1 MVGPAVA
8 QPSTT
13 ARETRLGAELEALS
27 AKHFA
32 FVWRMLLHFGV
43 PETQAEDAAQDVF
56 VVVHR
61 RLADWDRS
69 ISARSWLY
77 GICRRVAADHRRARA
92 RHDRKLQALPAPPD
106 EPALDGRAA
115 DRQLLATLEQALAEL
130 EPGLR
135 DAYVM
140 AELEGMSGREIA
152 EATGVNPNTVA
163 SRLRKARKLIGEA
176 LAKLRDTNPLTGGER
191 HGRARQ

>member
-1 MVGPAVA
+1 MPA
-8 QPSTT
+8 PSQQ
-13 ARETRLGAELEALS
+13 ARLGAELEALYDQ
-27 AKHFA
+27 HFA

-43 PETQAEDAAQDVF
+43 PEHQAEDAAQDVF

-69 ISARSWLY
+69 VSARSWLY
-77 GICRRVAADHRRARA
+77 GICRRVAADHRRSRA
-92 RHDRKLQALPAPPD
+92 RHERKLQALPTPPAD
-106 EPALDGRAA
+106 PALDGRVA
-115 DRQLLATLEQALAEL
+115 DRQLLATLERTLAEL

-135 DAYVM
+135 EAFVM

-152 EATGVNPNTVA
+152 EATGVNPNTIA

-176 LAKLRDTNPLTGGER
+176 LAKLNDPNPPDRGER
-191 HGRARQ
+191 HGRARR